1 MFQRAFSVSTREP
14 AALLFAPG
22 GHSPTG
28 VFVAWCNIGTFVRLC
43 FGVSC
48 DICAG
53 TFLLCDR
60 GRGVAVVVTSWL
72 WLCCVRRGRGC
83 HALDVTPA
91 VPCPGRRAVIVAA
104 VAVALAVFV
113 SPSCGCDTPMNA
125 SVCNGLTESHYPDLR
140 NQLVAYKMGANKQ
153 TTTKRKERYGSG
165 YADRD
170 GNPEAPKNRRHG

>member
-72 WLCCVRRGRGC
+72 WLCRVRRGRGC

-91 VPCPGRRAVIVAA
+91 VPCPGRRAVAVAA

>member
-1 MFQRAFSVSTREP
+1 M
-14 AALLFAPG
+14 LFVPG

-28 VFVAWCNIGTFVRLC
+28 VFVAWCNVGTFVRLC

-60 GRGVAVVVTSWL
+60 GHVVTWL
-72 WLCCVRRGRGC
+72 HRARRGRG
-83 HALDVTPA
+83 V
-91 VPCPGRRAVIVAA
+91 A

-125 SVCNGLTESHYPDLR
+125 SVRNGFG
-140 NQLVAYKMGANKQ
+140 VVCI
-153 TTTKRKERYGSG
+153 GSICVPILG
-165 YADRD
+165 RV
-170 GNPEAPKNRRHG
+170 